1 MPHVCVSIK
10 SKCLFIIERKIACH
24 SAIYNN
30 FSKKSHNYYLTT
42 DISIKLHI
50 NVNKSEENQ
59 KTIQKPVKPPFK
71 MYFCTI
77 IPTNSNCRY
86 PSMYKHMQIKMI
98 K

>member
-24 SAIYNN
+24 SIIYNN

-50 NVNKSEENQ
+50 NINKCEENQ
-59 KTIQKPVKPPFK
+59 KTIQKPVKPLLKCIFAQS
-71 MYFCTI
+71 FQRI
-77 IPTNSNCRY
+77 
-86 PSMYKHMQIKMI
+86 QIVGIHLCINTCKL